1 MSAIEEIIRSAREA
15 GASDVHLAAGMS
27 PKMRIGGELF
37 SMNCSRLTA
46 ADMLDILIGIMPEAL
61 RDRFEEKGEYAFS
74 FALPRGGRCRANAY
88 KQKGTVALAVRLIEG
103 EIPLL
108 EEMGI
113 PEPMAELYRKESGLV
128 LVAGPSGSGRSTTLA
143 SIINQINDSREALVI
158 TLESPVEYLHPY
170 KRSIVNQREIGL
182 DSMDYADGIQ
192 AAVRQDA
199 DVIMVGE
206 LRDGRSVSAAVAAAE
221 TGHLVFAAM
230 DAAGAAGAA
239 GAIEAIMD
247 MFPPHRQERMRARL
261 AGVLE
266 AVLFQQ
272 LQPAADGDGR
282 EAVFELLLTD
292 EKVRGHIRADRIS
305 ALSGAVQL
313 FS

>member
-61 RDRFEEKGEYAFS
+61 RDRFEEKGEHAFS

-103 EIPLL
+103 EIPLP

-128 LVAGPSGSGRSTTLA
+128 LVAGSSGSGRSTTLA

-206 LRDGRSVSAAVAAAE
+206 LRDARSVSAAVAAAE

-230 DAAGAAGAA
+230 DAAGAAGA
-239 GAIEAIMD
+239 IEDIMD

-305 ALSGAVQL
+305 ALFGAVQL

>member
-103 EIPLL
+103 EIPLP

-230 DAAGAAGAA
+230 DAAGAAGA
-239 GAIEAIMD
+239 IEDIMD

-266 AVLFQQ
+266 AVLFQL